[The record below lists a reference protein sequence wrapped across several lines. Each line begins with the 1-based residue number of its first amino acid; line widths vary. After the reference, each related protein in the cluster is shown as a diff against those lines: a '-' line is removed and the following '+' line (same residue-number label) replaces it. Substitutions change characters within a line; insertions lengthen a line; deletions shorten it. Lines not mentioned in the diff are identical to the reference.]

1 MRNLVYH
8 SCERIF
14 GSNVISTVETKYS
27 SNERTAFLCRS
38 SAFPDKEKMQRIM
51 VFSLPCL
58 LNVLLY
64 PMVSIAIHPLVSFCN
79 SIFSYGLS
87 ALGPYVC

>member
-8 SCERIF
+8 SRERIF

-27 SNERTAFLCRS
+27 GNERTAFLRHS
-38 SAFPDKEKMQRIM
+38 STFPDKEKMQRMM

-58 LNVLLY
+58 LNLLLY
-64 PMVSIAIHPLVSFCN
+64 PMVSFPFCFSFLQLHFFIQFMCP
-79 SIFSYGLS
+79 
-87 ALGPYVC
+87 LGPYVC